1 MEENNEIYI
10 QNDEPEYT
18 PEPEITPINFTRKT
32 YTIVLS
38 NGTSFIAE
46 DDGVG
51 NLITST
57 SISEDE
63 LSPDNIAEVTVK
75 EGDATVAILYN
86 QVLRTYYRTSDGG
99 TFIRLSDMTELEK
112 IEADYNAKLDYIA
125 CMTGVDLDE

>member
-1 MEENNEIYI
+1 MEENNEIV
-10 QNDEPEYT
+10 YT
-18 PEPEITPINFTRKT
+18 PEPEITPINYVRKT

-38 NGTSFIAE
+38 NGTSFVAE

-51 NLITST
+51 NLVTST

-63 LSPDNIAEVTVK
+63 LSPDNIAEVTIK
-75 EGDATVAILYN
+75 EGDATVVTLYN
-86 QVLRTYYRTSDGG
+86 QVLRTYYPTGDGG

>member
-10 QNDEPEYT
+10 QNDEQEYT
-18 PEPEITPINFTRKT
+18 PEPEIDPIIFPRKT
-32 YTIVLS
+32 YTVVLS
-38 NGTSFIAE
+38 DGTSFVVQ

-51 NLITST
+51 NFITST
-57 SISEDE
+57 AISEDE
-63 LSPDNIAEVTVK
+63 LSPDNITEVTIK
-75 EGDATVAILYN
+75 EGNATVATLYN
-86 QVLRTYYRTSDGG
+86 QVLRTYYPTGDGG